1 MLVVVEVHSMD
12 AHGFRALADRCK
24 TLARIAVRD
33 DIREQL
39 RQWVHDFEAEAEAA
53 DSRERSRGAALGH
66 TAPFDRSDA

>member
-1 MLVVVEVHSMD
+1 MD
-12 AHGFRALADRCK
+12 AQGFRALSERCK

-53 DSRERSRGAALGH
+53 DSRQRAVELR
-66 TAPFDRSDA
+66 